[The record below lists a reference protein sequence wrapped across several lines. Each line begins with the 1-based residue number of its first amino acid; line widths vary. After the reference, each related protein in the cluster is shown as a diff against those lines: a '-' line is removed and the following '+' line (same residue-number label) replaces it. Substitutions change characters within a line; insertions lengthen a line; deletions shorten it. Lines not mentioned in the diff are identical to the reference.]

1 VQYPAHILAT
11 QTRAAARG
19 DAPAGYRST
28 VTSLAFGQLLAWAA
42 LYYAFSS
49 FVLPMRHEFGWSE
62 PQTMGAFTLGL
73 ALWGASTYVVGAL
86 IDRGRGRLVL
96 SVGALLAGL
105 GFLLW
110 AEVRSLAMLYAAWAA
125 LGVSMAMLLYE
136 PAFMVLTKRHPE
148 RFRAAITTLTLVGGF
163 ASTLSFPA
171 AAWLIAALEWRGAL
185 RVTGLALIAIAP
197 LHAWAL
203 RGPAIVAART
213 PSGEAE
219 AAADHAT
226 LGGAMRTSTFWLLT
240 LAFALNAFVAAAMWA
255 HLMSAFA
262 AKGLSQSQALA
273 VVIWFGPSQVAGRFA
288 FLLFGRWLSPR
299 ALGIAVLCC
308 LPLSLSIFALTHDT
322 AALLAFAV
330 LFGLANGLVTIVRG
344 SLLPDYF
351 GRVHIG
357 RISGAMTA
365 IALLSR
371 SAAPLATA
379 AVLVLLGGNY
389 RAMLLA
395 LVGIGLSA
403 LIAFTLAGG
412 PQPDRRAQ

>member
-1 VQYPAHILAT
+1 MQYPAHILAT

-28 VTSLAFGQLLAWAA
+28 VTSLAFAQLLAWAA

-136 PAFMVLTKRHPE
+136 PAFTVLTKRYPE

-203 RGPAIVAART
+203 RGGPTSAAPRT
-213 PSGEAE
+213 HD
-219 AAADHAT
+219 AAADAT
-226 LGGAMRTSTFWLLT
+226 LREALHLPAFWFLT
-240 LAFALNAFVAAAMWA
+240 LSFALHSFAVAAT
-255 HLMSAFA
+255 AF
-262 AKGLSQSQALA
+262 KISQ
-273 VVIWFGPSQVAGRFA
+273 FRKRGRTN
-288 FLLFGRWLSPR
+288 R
-299 ALGIAVLCC
+299 
-308 LPLSLSIFALTHDT
+308 
-322 AALLAFAV
+322 
-330 LFGLANGLVTIVRG
+330 
-344 SLLPDYF
+344 
-351 GRVHIG
+351 
-357 RISGAMTA
+357 
-365 IALLSR
+365 
-371 SAAPLATA
+371 
-379 AVLVLLGGNY
+379 
-389 RAMLLA
+389 
-395 LVGIGLSA
+395 
-403 LIAFTLAGG
+403 
-412 PQPDRRAQ
+412 